1 MGKGSDGNQHTGKA
15 GRQSMLTRQGV
26 GAAGTGEAVREI
38 SSRGVGLPDLLM
50 VADGVDTASKSTFMQ
65 SLCQVVV

>member
-1 MGKGSDGNQHTGKA
+1 MGKESDGNQHTGKA

-26 GAAGTGEAVREI
+26 GAAGTGEAVREMP
-38 SSRGVGLPDLLM
+38 SPGLPDLLR

-65 SLCQVVV
+65 SLCQVAV